1 VAELPDNETRA
12 RLLDVA
18 ERLFARRGYAA
29 VRLREIAAEVGIH
42 HASLY
47 YYAPAGK
54 RQLFIEVMERS
65 FERHRAGLTDAI
77 RQAGTDIRDQLR
89 AVAAWLVAQPPL
101 DLSRMAQAD
110 MEALDRADADRLMT
124 LAYDALRLPIV
135 EALEAA
141 SSAGL
146 ILWDDLDLAAM
157 GLVSLAQSVHSVPF
171 RMPDSMRAS
180 IGQRLADMYID
191 GLLTR

>member
-1 VAELPDNETRA
+1 MSEAPDNETRA

-18 ERLFARRGYAA
+18 ERLFAARGYAG
-29 VRLREIAAEVGIH
+29 VKLRAIAAEVGIH

-47 YYAPAGK
+47 YYAPGGK

-77 RQAGTDIRDQLR
+77 QRAGADIREQLR
-89 AVAAWLVAQPPL
+89 AVVAWLVAQPPL

-110 MEALDRADADRLMT
+110 MGALDRADADRLMT

-141 SSAGL
+141 SGAGL
-146 ILWDDLDLAAM
+146 IPWDDLDLAAM

-171 RMPDSMRAS
+171 RMPDTLRAS
-180 IGQRLADMYID
+180 IGQRLADMYVE
-191 GLLTR
+191 GLLKR